1 MMTNHAPKTKDKI
14 APFITLY
21 LEDEAATIEAGADLA
36 IALKAGMLVF
46 LKGDLGAGKT
56 TFARAL
62 IRQLV
67 GDSEH
72 EVPSPTYSI
81 VQSYEGSNL
90 SGISQILHSDLY
102 RISSDDEVNELGI
115 TEKESGQLVL
125 VEWPENGGVELGQ
138 PDLTLTLSEE
148 KDGRLLEI
156 NTHENSSLKANIERS
171 LFIRSFLDLGW
182 ETQISRQKLFGD
194 ASVRSYEKTSN
205 TAQTRILMN
214 APRQAD
220 GPILRDGKPYSQ
232 LAHLAEDVSAF
243 VGVGAILEES
253 GLSVPKLYA
262 ENLNEGLLLLEDLGS
277 QTIIDD
283 KRKPVEDRYIKS
295 VEMLAHFH
303 NDTFEKSSVLSN
315 GKTYTVPN
323 YSREAMLIETELLL
337 DWYAPRMKG
346 KALSK
351 AEKNEFLTIWS
362 TLIDVL
368 DNSEKTLCLRD
379 FHSPNIIWL
388 PEREGI
394 NKIGVID
401 FQDGVIGPCAYDV
414 ASLAQDAR
422 VDISQELENTLIE
435 HYISVRENA
444 DQSFK
449 ADTFKQYYAIMAAQ
463 RATKILGIFIR
474 LDERDGKPAYL
485 KHLPRC
491 QEYISRSLNHPIL
504 KEYKTWYSSVIGL

>member
-1 MMTNHAPKTKDKI
+1 MTNQAPKIEHAAT
-14 APFITLY
+14 PFITLY
-21 LEDEAATIEAGADLA
+21 LEDEAATIQAGADLA
-36 IALKAGMLVF
+36 IALKGGMLVF
-46 LKGDLGAGKT
+46 IKGDLGAGKT

-102 RISSDDEVNELGI
+102 RISSDDEVNELGL

-125 VEWPENGGVELGQ
+125 VEWPENGGSELGE
-138 PDLTLTLSEE
+138 PDLTLIFTEE
-148 KDGRLLEI
+148 KEGRLLEVTAHK
-156 NTHENSSLKANIERS
+156 NNSLAASVKRN

-182 ETQISRQKLFGD
+182 QTGISRQKLFGD
-194 ASVRSYEKTSN
+194 ASVRSYEKVSN
-205 TAQTRILMN
+205 TSQTRILMN

-243 VGVGAILEES
+243 VGVGSILEKS

-262 ENLNEGLLLLEDLGS
+262 ESLNEGLLLLEDLGN
-277 QTIIDD
+277 QTIIDED
-283 KRKPVEDRYIKS
+283 RKPIESRYKKS
-295 VEMLAHFH
+295 IEMLGHFH
-303 NDTFEKSSVLSN
+303 NNTFQKSATLSD

-323 YSREAMLIETELLL
+323 YSREAMLIEAELLL

-351 AEKNEFLTIWS
+351 AEKDEFLTIWNK
-362 TLIDVL
+362 LIDVL
-368 DNSEKTLCLRD
+368 NNSEKTLCLRD

-388 PEREGI
+388 PERESI

-401 FQDGVIGPCAYDV
+401 FQDGVIGPAAYDV

-474 LDERDGKPAYL
+474 LDERDDKPAYL

-491 QEYISRSLNHPIL
+491 QEYISRSLSHPSL
-504 KEYKTWYSSVIGL
+504 NEYKTWYSNVIGL